1 MAALTRVMALQE
13 QQTVY
18 LDPAVHSLQRA
29 ASSFQTL
36 GQVAGEAAGRAVGIT
51 PARMHAA
58 AAQLQQ
64 NAHGAA
70 AQLQQDVHGAAVD
83 GTKEV
88 IRTIGIDSNT
98 PGFGTPDSYYGE
110 PPLAPAHIMGCC
122 TCTAMH
128 HHVCLKCQLQY
139 LTSPPKI
146 SLEKLWKAVYYTQGR
161 SGS

>member
-1 MAALTRVMALQE
+1 MATLTRVMSLQE

-29 ASSFQTL
+29 ASSFQAL

-64 NAHGAA
+64 DA
-70 AQLQQDVHGAAVD
+70 HGAAVD

-122 TCTAMH
+122 TCIAMH
-128 HHVCLKCQLQY
+128 HHVCLKCQLED
-139 LTSPPKI
+139 LTSPPKT
-146 SLEKLWKAVYYTQGR
+146 SLEKL
-161 SGS
+161 

>member
-1 MAALTRVMALQE
+1 M
-13 QQTVY
+13 Y

-70 AQLQQDVHGAAVD
+70 AQLQQDAHGAAVD

-110 PPLAPAHIMGCC
+110 STLAPGCKTSSYDELLRMYC
-122 TCTAMH
+122 SAWP
-128 HHVCLKCQLQY
+128 CLLGGQLIAC
-139 LTSPPKI
+139 L
-146 SLEKLWKAVYYTQGR
+146 
-161 SGS
+161 

>member
-1 MAALTRVMALQE
+1 MLCTTDQSVSRCSQASSSCGTLCTIGQLLAPTVLKEVMCLQE

-18 LDPAVHSLQRA
+18 LDPAIHSLQRA

-36 GQVAGEAAGRAVGIT
+36 GQVAGEAAGQAVGIT

-58 AAQLQQ
+58 ATQLQQ
-64 NAHGAA
+64 DAHGAA
-70 AQLQQDVHGAAVD
+70 AQLQQDAHGAAVD

-110 PPLAPAHIMGCC
+110 PSLAPGRMAPSHNKLLH
-122 TCTAMH
+122 TA
-128 HHVCLKCQLQY
+128 Q
-139 LTSPPKI
+139 
-146 SLEKLWKAVYYTQGR
+146 
-161 SGS
+161 

>member
-1 MAALTRVMALQE
+1 M
-13 QQTVY
+13 Y

-64 NAHGAA
+64 DA
-70 AQLQQDVHGAAVD
+70 HGAAVD

-98 PGFGTPDSYYGE
+98 PGFGTPDSYYGA
-110 PPLAPAHIMGCC
+110 PSLAPGHMAPSH
-122 TCTAMH
+122 AELLHMH
-128 HHVCLKCQLQY
+128 CDAWLCLLEMA
-139 LTSPPKI
+139 LTVR
-146 SLEKLWKAVYYTQGR
+146 LCLGMEVWNGV
-161 SGS
+161 